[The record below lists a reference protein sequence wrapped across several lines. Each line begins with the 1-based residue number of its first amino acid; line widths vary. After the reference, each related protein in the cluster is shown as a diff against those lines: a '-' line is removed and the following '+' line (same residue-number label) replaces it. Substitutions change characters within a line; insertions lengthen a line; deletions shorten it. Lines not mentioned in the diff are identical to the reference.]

1 MLKITVNEGIRMDA
15 EKTADGLLLNG
26 ERFAPDVVRIGD
38 NRFHV
43 IHGNQSYEA
52 EVVQADPAAKSFTF
66 KINGTFYQVAVRD
79 RFDQLL
85 EQMGMA
91 RGGAGPVK
99 DLKAPMPG
107 LILSVAVAEGQEV
120 KKGDPLLILEAM
132 KMENVIKAPADATV
146 KVIKVRKGD
155 SVDKN
160 QVLVLF

>member
-1 MLKITVNEGIRMDA
+1 
-15 EKTADGLLLNG
+15 
-26 ERFAPDVVRIGD
+26 
-38 NRFHV
+38 
-43 IHGNQSYEA
+43 
-52 EVVQADPAAKSFTF
+52 
-66 KINGTFYQVAVRD
+66 
-79 RFDQLL
+79 
-85 EQMGMA
+85 
-91 RGGAGPVK
+91 
-99 DLKAPMPG
+99 MPG

>member
-26 ERFAPDVVRIGD
+26 ERFAPDLVRISD

-52 EVVQADPAAKSFTF
+52 EVVQANPAAKSFTF
-66 KINGTFYQVAVRD
+66 KINGTLYQVVVRD

-91 RGGAGPVK
+91 HGSAGLVK

-107 LILSVAVAEGQEV
+107 LILSVAVAVGQEV

-132 KMENVIKAPADATV
+132 KMENVIKAPVDATV
-146 KVIKVRKGD
+146 KAIKVRKGD

-160 QVLVLF
+160 QVLLLF